1 MIRVRGQKLIHRVGS
16 EEPGVFLHFRTVHMQ
31 SRLRAKGASWMGSM
45 QIASFLKQDVGL
57 KDAVKAQFLGNSKR
71 IRVTIEGLA
80 RAPIR
85 DSTV

>member
-1 MIRVRGQKLIHRVGS
+1 MIRVGGQKLIHRVGS

-31 SRLRAKGASWMGSM
+31 SRLRAKGASWM

-57 KDAVKAQFLGNSKR
+57 KGAVKAQFLRNSKR

-80 RAPIR
+80 QAPIR